1 MLKLTGR
8 ILLFLILAVAALLF
22 WVLGTASGTQWT
34 LQQASSQVS
43 ALNIE
48 GIEGRFFDGVEI
60 QRLSYQSGDTS
71 VNAKTLLTAWDP
83 SCLLQKKLCLNNI
96 DVESLSLTLPP
107 PTETAEPAPSDAPFS
122 LPPLPLALDLQKARI
137 GTLSWTQA
145 DTTQTIE
152 NIALSVQADSS
163 SIQIRQASLLWQENK
178 LSLDGQIEL
187 SANYPLDANLLV
199 EVPNML
205 GPQTTELKL
214 HAQGLLDGE
223 LALNASLTGHQQ
235 AQLKASLHA
244 LEKPLRL
251 SGLLDAALLQSLE
264 TENQAVKLEELQLEF
279 SGDLD
284 QLKLATSSKI
294 SGAQL
299 PDNHV
304 DIAARLVDLAELHD
318 LKLQLN
324 ALGGTALLQGQLGWQ
339 DSLHWQ
345 LQGDFKAID
354 VSQYRSDVQGK
365 LSGELTTSGQ
375 QLDGEFVSPET
386 TVTLRGTLQDRPL
399 TADIN
404 ITLAEQGHISLKKI
418 ELHSGENHL
427 SAKGSIAQQL
437 NIDAQLSAPDLA
449 SLWPGLGGSLHG
461 EINASG
467 SKEAPNISADL
478 TGNSVLFQDLSIEQL
493 SLQAKIN
500 NGAKANS
507 TLTLSTRGLKASG
520 LDNAELDADIQGT
533 LAAHRLQ
540 LAAST
545 AEQSAKLQLEG
556 SLDQSDWNGTLASAQ
571 LAHQKQEI
579 SLEAPTALSWTADL
593 AQASVAAHCWLWQK
607 SRLCLEEDTQLSAD
621 SGDAQLALSNLQL
634 QEFNPWLPENAK
646 LAGTFEAA
654 LHGQWANGDKPTV
667 SVNSK
672 ANKLSLKAQ
681 DTTGKQF
688 SVNFTQMEL
697 SALLGEAEGHF
708 DLQLSSPEQGD
719 TSIQANIDPASKALS
734 GSVDMQRFL
743 LEPLQPLLPMLD
755 TLRGE
760 LSAKGKFAGTL
771 DDPQFKGRIELKNP
785 ALSGAQ
791 IPLTIDDG
799 KLKLD
804 IDGRKATLNAEF
816 FAAPSGSLRIS
827 GDASYTDKLRA
838 SIALDGDE
846 LALILPPSIDATLN
860 HSLTLAYTPEQL
872 KLRGKVH
879 VPDAT
884 IILEGLSGGGP
895 TLSKD
900 LVLTDEED
908 QPKQG
913 QQQTAALQLDIDV
926 EVQVDEDVRLSGYG
940 FDTHLM
946 GDIKVR
952 QRIGQPAQLAGELV
966 LKDGE
971 YQAYGQDLEVRRG
984 ELLFVGPIRSTRVD
998 VTAVRVVEQVEAGLM
1013 LSGDLMSPETTL
1025 FSEPAMADAD
1035 VLSYIVLGGPPG
1047 QGGDESAILA
1057 RAALGLGL
1065 KNGNRIAGQ
1074 FASAAGIKDFNIGAD
1089 GKGDNT
1095 AVVLSGRLSPKLL
1108 LSYRMGIFDAANTL
1122 TARYD
1127 LSQALYLEL
1136 MRGVEQAIDLF
1147 YTVDY

>member
-8 ILLFLILAVAALLF
+8 ILLFLIVAVAVLLF
-22 WVLGTASGTQWT
+22 WVLGTATGTKWS
-34 LQQASSQVS
+34 LQQASSQIS
-43 ALNIE
+43 PLDIE

-71 VNAKTLLTAWDP
+71 VTAKTLITAWDP
-83 SCLLQKKLCLNNI
+83 SCLLQTKLCLNNI
-96 DVESLSLTLPP
+96 DIETLSLTLPP
-107 PTETAEPAPSDAPFS
+107 AVESAEPPPSDAPFS
-122 LPPLPLALDLQKARI
+122 IPGIPLALDLKTARI
-137 GTLSWTQA
+137 GTLNWTQA
-145 DTTQTIE
+145 DKIQTIE
-152 NIALSVQADSS
+152 NITLSVQADSS
-163 SIQIRQASLLWQENK
+163 SIKFRQASLLWQENK
-178 LSLDGQIEL
+178 LSLDGQLEL
-187 SANYPLDANLLV
+187 NENYPLDANLLI

-205 GPQTTELKL
+205 GPQATKLKL
-214 HAQGLLDGE
+214 HVQGLLDGE
-223 LALNASLTGHQQ
+223 LALSASLDGHQQ
-235 AQLKASLHA
+235 AQLKANLHA
-244 LEKPLRL
+244 LDKPLRL
-251 SGLLDAALLQSLE
+251 AGLLDAALLQSFE
-264 TENQAVKLEELQLEF
+264 AENQAVKLEGLKLEF

-284 QLKLATSSKI
+284 QLKFTTSSQI

-299 PDNHV
+299 PDNRV
-304 DIAARLVDLAELHD
+304 NISAQLLNLTELQN
-318 LKLQLN
+318 LKLQLST
-324 ALGGTALLQGQLGWQ
+324 LGGTALLQGQLGWQ
-339 DSLHWQ
+339 NSLQWQ
-345 LQGDFKAID
+345 LRGDFEDID
-354 VSQYRSDVQGK
+354 ISQYRSDVQGK
-365 LSGELTTSGQ
+365 LSGILKTSGK
-375 QLDGEFVSPET
+375 QLNGEFISPET
-386 TVTLRGTLQDRPL
+386 TVTLRGTLQERPL
-399 TADIN
+399 TAGID

-449 SLWPGLGGSLHG
+449 SLWPGLGGSLQG

-467 SKEAPNISADL
+467 SKESPNISADL
-478 TGNSVLFQDLSIEQL
+478 TGRSVQFQDFSIEQL
-493 SLQAKIN
+493 SLQAQIN
-500 NGAKANS
+500 NGARANS
-507 TLTLSTRGLKASG
+507 TLTLSTNGMKANG
-520 LDNAELDADIQGT
+520 IDNAELNADMQGT
-533 LAAHRLQ
+533 LEAHRLQ
-540 LAAST
+540 LTAST
-545 AEQSAKLQLEG
+545 TEQSVKLQLEG
-556 SLDQSDWNGTLASAQ
+556 SLAQSDWNGSLASAQ
-571 LAHQKQEI
+571 LAHQEQEI

-593 AQASVAAHCWLWQK
+593 AQASVDAHCWLWQK
-607 SRLCLEEDTQLSAD
+607 SSLCLEEDTLLSAM
-621 SGDAQLALSNLQL
+621 SGDAKLALSNLQL

-646 LAGTFEAA
+646 LAGTLEAA
-654 LHGQWANGDKPTV
+654 LHGQWANGDNPTV
-667 SVNSK
+667 SVDSR
-672 ANKLSLKAQ
+672 ANKFSLKAQ

-688 SVNFTQMEL
+688 SLNFTQMEL
-697 SALLGEAEGHF
+697 SARLGEAEGHL

-719 TSIQANIDPASKALS
+719 TSIQAKIDPVSRALS
-734 GSVDMQRFL
+734 GRVDMQRFL

-760 LSAKGKFAGTL
+760 ISAKGQFAGTL

-785 ALSGAQ
+785 AVSGVQ

-799 KLKLD
+799 QLKLD

-816 FAAPSGSLRIS
+816 FAEPSGSLRIS

-846 LALILPPSIDATLN
+846 LAIILPPSIDATLN

-872 KLRGKVH
+872 RLRGKVH

-926 EVQVDEDVRLSGYG
+926 EVKVDDGVRLSGYG
-940 FDTHLM
+940 FDTRLA

-998 VTAVRVVEQVEAGLM
+998 VTAVRVVDEVEAGLM
-1013 LSGDLMSPETTL
+1013 LSGSLMSPETTL
-1025 FSEPAMADAD
+1025 FSDPAMADAD

-1047 QGGDESAILA
+1047 QGGDESAMLA

-1089 GKGDNT
+1089 GKGDDT